1 MCRIAPSRVMG
12 RMLVAMGRGG
22 CGQARDTG
30 RRARGG
36 RNIMHPGVSPI
47 AVWQRVVRSGVLTT
61 SMSRSSDTFLG
72 GCTRRN
78 APFHAVG

>member
-22 CGQARDTG
+22 CGQARDIG

-47 AVWQRVVRSGVLTT
+47 AVWQRVVGCAHHVDESE
-61 SMSRSSDTFLG
+61 LG
-72 GCTRRN
+72 HLFRRL
-78 APFHAVG
+78 HA